1 MERPEGFLVSPKA
14 EKGIS
19 RGILK
24 LGELFGNLNPFLKLW
39 RLLAPQDAAADMLS
53 PVRWGQ
59 GSRAPAGGTGLTG
72 QG

>member
-24 LGELFGNLNPFLKLW
+24 LGELFGNLNPFLKL
-39 RLLAPQDAAADMLS
+39 
-53 PVRWGQ
+53 
-59 GSRAPAGGTGLTG
+59 
-72 QG
+72 